1 MYTSKYIKMKK
12 KNKNQTG
19 GFFLGLS
26 MLSNLLKG
34 GGVVKKKKR
43 RGRRR
48 KNTKNKC
55 KKNGFY

>member
-34 GGVVKKKKR
+34 GGIVKKKRKR
-43 RGRRR
+43 RK

-55 KKNGFY
+55 KKMNCIE

>member
-34 GGVVKKKKR
+34 GGIVKKKRKR
-43 RGRRR
+43 RK

-55 KKNGFY
+55 KKMNFIE